1 MTRDEFKKLT
11 DKKIVILDGG
21 TGSFL
26 LSKGMPQGVCPEVW
40 VMDNPEPILQLQG
53 AYQEAGS
60 NIVMAPTFGANRIR
74 LKGSGRENDIAQINT
89 SNVKLSREA
98 VKGKCLVAGNVSM
111 TGLIIYPDDDESFDE
126 VVEVYKEQAKI
137 LDAAGCDLFAIET
150 MISLEDARTAVRGI
164 KAVSQLPVM
173 VTMTFESNGRTLYG
187 DTPEKVARVLTEEG
201 ADALGTNCSTGP
213 KNMKDIIK
221 AMAAATDLPIIAKPN
236 AGLPHQDEQGRITYD
251 LQPEEFADEMME
263 LIDAGARIVGGCCG
277 TTPEHIRKLAAA
289 VNLRKS

>member
-1 MTRDEFKKLT
+1 MTRDDFKKLVAEN
-11 DKKIVILDGG
+11 IVILDGG

-26 LSKGMPQGVCPEVW
+26 ISKGMPQGVCPEVW
-40 VMDNPEPILQLQG
+40 VMDNPDPILELQG

-60 NIVMAPTFGANRIR
+60 RIVMAPTFGANRVR
-74 LKGSGRENDIAQINT
+74 LKGSGREKDIAEINT
-89 SNVKLSREA
+89 SNVKLSKEA
-98 VKGKCLVAGNVSM
+98 VHGKCLVAGNVSM

-126 VVEVYKEQAKI
+126 VVEVYKEQAQI
-137 LDAAGCDLFAIET
+137 LDAAGCDLFAVET

-164 KAVSQLPVM
+164 KAVSDLPVM

-201 ADALGTNCSTGP
+201 VDALGTNCSTGP
-213 KNMKDIIK
+213 ENMKSIIE

-236 AGLPHQDEQGRITYD
+236 AGLPHQGADGKITYD
-251 LQPEEFADEMME
+251 LSPEEFAREMMP

-277 TTPEHIRKLAAA
+277 TTPEHIRKLTEA
-289 VNLRKS
+289 VKAR